1 MRSINNTVLVES
13 QEKQQLINLTCTLK
27 EAVNASGIR
36 SGVVGMYSQHTTA
49 SVFVTE
55 SQAALLDDV
64 VEFFGEVVKDGRPYK
79 HNSPEFSDCDRQNAT
94 AHLRALLLGQS
105 VMIPVVEGKPV
116 LGQFQSV
123 MLAEFDGPRR
133 RAIHVQVLGE

>member
-13 QEKQQLINLTCTLK
+13 LEKQQLLNLTGTLRK
-27 EAVNASGIR
+27 AVDDAGIR
-36 SGVVGMYSQHTTA
+36 NGFVGMYSQHTTA

-55 SQAALLDDV
+55 SQAALLEDV
-64 VEFFGEVVKDGRPYK
+64 VAFFGEVVKDGRPYK
-79 HNSPEFSDCDRQNAT
+79 HNSPEFSEGDRQNAT
-94 AHLRALLLGQS
+94 AQLRALLLGQS
-105 VMIPVVEGKPV
+105 VLVPVVEGKPV